1 MERGISRIR
10 PRQVAAVAGLIADAS
25 EGKDVPT
32 TLDLMASRLRE
43 VLQADGIA
51 VELERDSSLVCCYA
65 SGHSRRW
72 LGRDEPVAGSLAGL
86 CYGASEPLLTSDV
99 SRDRRLAARAGS
111 EPEVHSLISVPLRL
125 HGAIVGVLRALS
137 GTPRAFSGEHLVI
150 CRLTGA
156 AMQRVLMHELWHE
169 QKHGLDRLTT
179 AGLWALRDRRKR
191 QVRRAGEP
199 GYQVSVVRLEI
210 SGYLSSE
217 VLGHVSMLV
226 RSTDQCLRED
236 AGAYSVI
243 MPGTSPEDAEN
254 AARRIKRELESF
266 AAAAGDSVTIECH
279 VESVIGEVDR
289 QIA

>member
-10 PRQVAAVAGLIADAS
+10 PRQVAAVAAVIADAFPAT
-25 EGKDVPT
+25 DVPT
-32 TLDLMASRLRE
+32 TLDLMTSRLRE
-43 VLQADGIA
+43 VLGADGVA
-51 VELERDSSLVCCYA
+51 VELERDRSLVCCYA
-65 SGHSRRW
+65 SGHARRW

-86 CYGASEPLLTSDV
+86 CYAASEPLLTSDV

-125 HGAIVGVLRALS
+125 DGVVVGVLRALS
-137 GTPRAFSGEHLVI
+137 GTAGSFSGEHLVI
-150 CRLTGA
+150 CRLAAA

-169 QKHGLDRLTT
+169 QKHSLDRLTT
-179 AGLWALRDRRKR
+179 AGLWALRDRRKT
-191 QVRRAGEP
+191 QVVRAGEP

-217 VLGHVSMLV
+217 ILGHVSMLV

-236 AGAYSVI
+236 AGTYSVV
-243 MPGTSPEDAEN
+243 MPGTSPDDAES

-266 AAAAGDSVTIECH
+266 AAAAGDEVFIDCR
-279 VESVIGEVDR
+279 VESVIGEVET
-289 QIA
+289 QVA